1 MTSSNK
7 MRANAAAAVLAGLV
21 LRVYLV
27 LKFPVTDTGDAPFYI
42 ELAWN
47 WLKNGVYGF
56 PVYGRLTPVDMRV
69 PGYPAFL
76 AAVFAF
82 AGQSTRAVML
92 AQVVVDLATCFMIA
106 LIAARLAPLASRRR
120 VALAGL
126 WLAALCPFTANYT
139 AVVLTETLVIFLT
152 ALAILVLMQTDIGGS
167 AISGSVVARQAR
179 GFFGN
184 PWFLAGIVVGF
195 GTLVRPETPLLL
207 FAAGLVLVAKW
218 WRPADWSKLLRAN
231 LLMALG
237 LLIPLIPWAAR
248 NWRTLHDVQFL
259 APRYSELPGEYTP
272 LGFSAWTD
280 TWMWR
285 FRDVYL
291 TQWKV
296 NEEEI
301 EIDQLPAYAFDSQDE
316 KERVV
321 DLIDEYNEALTID
334 PQSRSGISRNR
345 TGAHR
350 APPAA
355 HLRESSA
362 ASHSHAMVRAAPGT
376 AAFVRP
382 SLAVARRV
390 AGRSAGLSDYARADH
405 CQRNLYRSG
414 TRRVLARA
422 TASRVGAAD
431 SVLCDSYVVLRE
443 IRGYPGTTLRA
454 GMLSGGHRAGGAGFC
469 VTRIVFRKN
478 LLPSGLPVLTKA
490 GRPETPLCRA
500 RDSLFS

>member
-1 MTSSNK
+1 MTSSIK

-92 AQVVVDLATCFMIA
+92 AQVVVDLATCFTIA
-106 LIAARLAPLASRRR
+106 FIAARLAPVASRRR

-152 ALAILVLMQTDIGGS
+152 ALATLVLLQTDIGGIQISNRVAGS
-167 AISGSVVARQAR
+167 AAS
-179 GFFGN
+179 FFGN
-184 PWFLAGIVVGF
+184 PWFLAGVVVGF

-218 WRPADWSKLLRAN
+218 WRPGDWMKLLRAN

-237 LLIPLIPWAAR
+237 LLIPLVPWAAR
-248 NWRTLHDVQFL
+248 NWHTLHDVQFL

-291 TQWKV
+291 TQWKA

-301 EIDQLPAYAFDSQDE
+301 EIDQLPSYAFDSQDE
-316 KERVV
+316 KERVA

-334 PQSRSGISRNR
+334 P
-345 TGAHR
+345 
-350 APPAA
+350 
-355 HLRESSA
+355 
-362 ASHSHAMVRAAPGT
+362 
-376 AAFVRP
+376 
-382 SLAVARRV
+382 SLDQ
-390 AGRSAGLSDYARADH
+390 GF
-405 CQRNLYRSG
+405 
-414 TRRVLARA
+414 
-422 TASRVGAAD
+422 
-431 SVLCDSYVVLRE
+431 RE
-443 IRGYPGTTLRA
+443 IALERTAHHPLRTYVKVPLLRTLTLWFTPR
-454 GMLSGGHRAGGAGFC
+454 
-469 VTRIVFRKN
+469 VE
-478 LLPSGLPVLTKA
+478 LLPSSGHLWPVREEWQDDRSDFLITLALTIA
-490 GRPETPLCRA
+490 NGIYVALALGGAWLARRRPGWALLIFYSLIR
-500 RDSLFS
+500 SLFFVKFVDTPEPRYVLECFPAVIALAAQVFASHA

>member
-56 PVYGRLTPVDMRV
+56 PVYGQLTPVDMRV

-126 WLAALCPFTANYT
+126 WLGALCPFTANYT

-218 WRPADWSKLLRAN
+218 RRPADWSKLLRAN

-248 NWRTLHDVQFL
+248 NWHTLHDVQFL

-334 PQSRSGISRNR
+334 P
-345 TGAHR
+345 
-350 APPAA
+350 
-355 HLRESSA
+355 
-362 ASHSHAMVRAAPGT
+362 
-376 AAFVRP
+376 
-382 SLAVARRV
+382 SLDQ
-390 AGRSAGLSDYARADH
+390 GF
-405 CQRNLYRSG
+405 
-414 TRRVLARA
+414 
-422 TASRVGAAD
+422 
-431 SVLCDSYVVLRE
+431 RE
-443 IRGYPGTTLRA
+443 IALERTARHPLRTYVKVPLLRTLTLWFAPR
-454 GMLSGGHRAGGAGFC
+454 
-469 VTRIVFRKN
+469 VE
-478 LLPSGLPVLTKA
+478 LLPSSGHLWPLREEWQDDRPDFLITLALTIANGIYIALALAGSWLARRRPGWALLILYCVIRTLFFVKFVDTPEPRYVLECFPA
-490 GRPETPLCRA
+490 VIALAAQVFASRA
-500 RDSLFS
+500 